1 MSKTIMKKQ
10 TRFLALVMVG
20 LVFTTFTSNNFE
32 TVAKESTALAKC
44 ATREFNE
51 ELKYST
57 AVFVGK
63 VLSIREEPG
72 SKKII
77 EFKVTKYWKGIKTKK
92 VEVNVYETSRYQAW
106 YEIGKN
112 YLVYARNDD
121 GKLMDGRCSRSR
133 EIGDDFI
140 KDDLKKLGKGKKYW

>member
-1 MSKTIMKKQ
+1 MFTI
-10 TRFLALVMVG
+10 
-20 LVFTTFTSNNFE
+20 FTSVRFK
-32 TVAKESTALAKC
+32 TAAKEPATLAKC

-51 ELKYST
+51 ELKYSK

-77 EFKVTKYWKGIKTKK
+77 EFKVAKYWKGIKTKQ
-92 VEVNVYETSRYQAW
+92 VEVTVYETSRYQAW
-106 YEIGKN
+106 YEIGKS
-112 YLVYARNDD
+112 YLVYARNDE

-133 EIGDDFI
+133 EISDDFI
-140 KDDLKKLGKGKKYW
+140 KDDLRRLGKGKKY